1 MQAAAELLFSEQKS
15 NASWLVNRLVAIA
28 HEDIGIANPP
38 AVMFVNSTVPHIRD
52 LLKENK
58 RDRAGLLIGNCILVL
73 CRGPK
78 SRLGDH
84 FQCAAGKPVKLG
96 IEPYA
101 IPDYAHDKHTHKG
114 RSAGKDCST
123 SGMNLQSWSRANGLA
138 WKIPT
143 SMTLTAGGPGWKSTD
158 PSDQLKAVS
167 QNSLRMID
175 PSASDQHG
183 ATTST
188 VARRSAIAGI
198 LPEFW
203 FGED

>member
-1 MQAAAELLFSEQKS
+1 MFRPRTVNGLNSSEVISGLQKHIRRGEERQAMQAAAELLFSEQKS

-28 HEDIGIANPP
+28 HEDIGIANPA

-58 RDRAGLLIGNCILVL
+58 RDRAGLLIANCLLLL
-73 CRGPK
+73 CRDPK

-114 RSAGKDCST
+114 RSAGKDLQHFRDESAKLE
-123 SGMNLQSWSRANGLA
+123 SGERTGLEDPYVDDAYRWWA
-138 WKIPT
+138 W
-143 SMTLTAGGPGWKSTD
+143 MEE
-158 PSDQLKAVS
+158 
-167 QNSLRMID
+167 
-175 PSASDQHG
+175 HG
-183 ATTST
+183 SE
-188 VARRSAIAGI
+188 RPIESGQPK
-198 LPEFW
+198 LF
-203 FGED
+203 EDD